1 MLRSTRLVL
10 SGVLAFAL
18 ALPASAIGATA
29 SARTIDDGAAA
40 ASTITPAAA
49 TVDRIFGVDRY
60 ATAVAVSQRAF
71 PTGSMPSTVYL
82 AAGLTYP
89 DAIAAGPVA
98 AADGAGLLLT
108 ESTRLTPA
116 VETELRRLD
125 PDVIVIVGGTGVIA
139 PAVQTSASAIAPTV
153 RLGGVDRYDTAE
165 LLVRSEFATTGA
177 THVFLATGTSYPD
190 ALTAGPA
197 AGSRGAPVVLVDGS
211 RPALSPAALALL
223 DDLGTETVTLVGGTG
238 VISAGIQSQLATLLG
253 ASAVA
258 RAAGIDRYATAI
270 EVNRQTFGAPS
281 GDVFVASGF
290 GFADALSISVYAAQ
304 QGKPL
309 YLSVPYCAPDS
320 VRSTL
325 SSASV
330 TTLTLVGGAGSIGAS
345 VGRLDTCLSLS
356 IPSSPWV
363 LVNKKRPLGTAYIPA
378 NLRVPAVPGP
388 NGQPMRSDAATAL
401 EQLVAAAKT
410 AGAGQLGLLS
420 GYRSAAT
427 QASIYNR
434 TVSTNGQAYA
444 DSYVARPGYSEHQT
458 GLAADL
464 YPIGTPGC
472 STTTCLGGTPQGAW
486 LAANAWKYGYILR
499 YEVGQTAVT
508 GYSPEIWHYRWVGTS
523 LAADYR
529 ASGAKSLEAFL
540 GAPPA
545 PGY

>member
-1 MLRSTRLVL
+1 MLRSTRTALTAALVGAL
-10 SGVLAFAL
+10 IVPLAAPVGAL
-18 ALPASAIGATA
+18 EGRAATA
-29 SARTIDDGAAA
+29 APARATTA
-40 ASTITPAAA
+40 PAAA
-49 TVDRIFGVDRY
+49 TVDRISGLDRY
-60 ATAVAVSQRAF
+60 ATAVAASQRAF
-71 PTGSMPSTVYL
+71 PTGSTPRTVYL

-98 AADGAGLLLT
+98 AADDAGLLLT
-108 ESTRLTPA
+108 ESTRLTPS

-125 PDVIVIVGGTGVIA
+125 PDTIVIVGGTGVIA
-139 PAVQTSASAIAPTV
+139 PAVQSSASAIATTV
-153 RLGGVDRYDTAE
+153 RIGGVDRYDTAE
-165 LLVRSEFATTGA
+165 QLVRSVFAPTGA

-211 RPALSPAALALL
+211 RPALTPAALTLL
-223 DDLGTETVTLVGGTG
+223 DDLGVETVTVVGGTG
-238 VISAGIQSQLATLLG
+238 VISTGIAAQLAALLG
-253 ASAVA
+253 PGAVA
-258 RAAGIDRYATAI
+258 RAAGADRYATAI
-270 EVNRQTFGAPS
+270 EVNRQSFGAPT
-281 GDVFVASGF
+281 GGVFVASGF

-304 QGKPL
+304 HGRPL
-309 YLSVPYCAPDS
+309 YLSVPYCAPDA
-320 VRSTL
+320 VRTTL
-325 SSASV
+325 SSSAV
-330 TTLTLVGGAGSIGAS
+330 TSLTLVGGAGSIGAS
-345 VGRLDTCLSLS
+345 VGRLDPCLSLS
-356 IPSSPWV
+356 TPSSPWV
-363 LVNKKRPLGTAYIPA
+363 LANKKRPLPTSYIPA
-378 NLRVPAVPGP
+378 SLRLPAVPSA
-388 NGQPMRSDAATAL
+388 NSQPMRSDAATAL
-401 EQLVAAAKT
+401 EQMVAAARS

-427 QASIYNR
+427 QASIYTR
-434 TVSTNGQAYA
+434 TVETNGQAYA

-486 LAANAWKYGYILR
+486 LAANAWRYGFILR